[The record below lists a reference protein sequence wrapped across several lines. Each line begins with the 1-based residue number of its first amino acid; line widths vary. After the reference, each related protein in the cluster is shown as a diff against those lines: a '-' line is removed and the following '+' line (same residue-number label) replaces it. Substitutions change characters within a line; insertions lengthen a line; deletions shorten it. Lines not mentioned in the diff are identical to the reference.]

1 MTSVRK
7 IETMRAVLPRKKRV
21 AAYARVSSG
30 KDAMLHSLSAQISYY
45 SDYIQRRPEWEYI
58 GVYAD
63 EALTGTKEERPEFQ
77 RLLADCRAGKVD
89 MIITKTISRFA
100 RNTMTLLKTTRELK
114 DIGVTVFFERESLY
128 SDSADGEMI
137 LTLLAAVA
145 QEESRATSDNCKW
158 RIRNRFKQGDIVSLR
173 FMYGYHIKKG
183 VIELNPEE
191 AEIVHRIFCLYLDG
205 TGCSAIAKQLK
216 ASSTPTLR
224 GGKWTAKRVIDI
236 LKNEKYAGNALLQKK
251 YVVDHISKK
260 ESYNYG
266 QLPRY
271 FVEGTHTPVVEP
283 TVFDAAQAQLEN
295 NRVKN
300 NIAKKPADRYLFT
313 GMITC
318 EACGKAYI
326 RKTRN
331 GIINWQ
337 CNTYLREGYKACPA
351 KQIPNH
357 TLFSVTSEVLELE
370 KFNEADLK
378 KRVTAISVPA
388 QNKIRFVLTDGH
400 EVVTDWTDRSR
411 SEAWNEEMRQQARER
426 RIKQLGGF

>member
-1 MTSVRK
+1 MASVRK
-7 IETMRAVLPRKKRV
+7 IETLAAVLPRKKRV

-30 KDAMLHSLSAQISYY
+30 KDAMLHSLSAQVSYY
-45 SDYIQRRPEWEYI
+45 SDYIQRRPEWECL

-63 EALTGTKEERPEFQ
+63 EALTGTKDDRPEFQ

-89 MIITKTISRFA
+89 MVITKTISRFA

-114 DIGVTVFFERESLY
+114 ELGVTVFFERESLY

-137 LTLLAAVA
+137 LTILAAVA
-145 QEESRATSDNCKW
+145 QEESRSTSDNCKW
-158 RIRNRFKQGDIVSLR
+158 RIRNRLKNGDLVSLR
-173 FMYGYHIKKG
+173 FMYGYRIKKG
-183 VIELNPEE
+183 VIEAYPEE
-191 AEIVHRIFCLYLDG
+191 AEIVSRIFSLYLEG

-216 ASSTPTLR
+216 TSNTPTLR

-251 YVVDHISKK
+251 YIVDHVTKQ

-271 FVEGTHTPVVEP
+271 YVTGTHTPVVEP
-283 TVFDAAQAQLEN
+283 TVFDAAQAQMEN

-331 GIINWQ
+331 GVIHWQ
-337 CNTYLREGYKACPA
+337 CNTYLREGHAACPA
-351 KQIPNH
+351 KQIPND
-357 TLFSVTSEVLELE
+357 TLFSLTSEVLGLKTFTEDE
-370 KFNEADLK
+370 LK
-378 KRVTAISVPA
+378 KRVSAISVPEP
-388 QNKIRFVLTDGH
+388 NTVRFILTNGR
-400 EVVTDWTDRSR
+400 EVVSTWTDRSR
-411 SEAWNEEMRQQARER
+411 SEAWTEAMRQQARER
-426 RIKQLGGF
+426 RIKQLGGI